1 MAVKRLSLER
11 DRGHIF
17 HRTALA
23 ESILDK
29 LGDPRAT

>member
-1 MAVKRLSLER
+1 MAVKPPSL